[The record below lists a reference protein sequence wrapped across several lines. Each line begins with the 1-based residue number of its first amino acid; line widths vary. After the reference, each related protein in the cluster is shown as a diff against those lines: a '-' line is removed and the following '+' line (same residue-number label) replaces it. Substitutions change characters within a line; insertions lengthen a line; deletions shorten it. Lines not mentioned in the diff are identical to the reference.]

1 MRTLLLAAHGDG
13 DGSESNL
20 WALELAARTARLG
33 GFSKAVVGFQKGTPA
48 FSEVLEEVS
57 DGEVVVVPLMA
68 AAGYYA
74 GTILP
79 RELEK
84 NANFSA
90 LKVDLR
96 EPIGTLPEFH
106 ALAEQRV
113 RRLLSELDW
122 REELTSV
129 VVVGHGTRRHQQSRR
144 STELLSASLAEKL
157 NLHRVTPAFLD
168 EDPGPEKAV
177 EECGGVYVLV
187 LPFLMGS
194 GTHATQD
201 LPRRVKRRSE
211 SRPIHIDQPLGTL
224 PGMEDL
230 ILLRVGKGKSY
241 VG

>member
-1 MRTLLLAAHGDG
+1 MRTLLIAAHGDG
-13 DGSESNL
+13 DESESNR
-20 WALELAARTARLG
+20 WAREVADRAARLG
-33 GFSKAVVGFQKGTPA
+33 GFTRAVVGFQKGIPA
-48 FSEVLEEVS
+48 FSEALEEIPE
-57 DGEVVVVPLMA
+57 GEVVVVPLMA

-84 NANFSA
+84 NSNYRD
-90 LKVDLR
+90 LTIDLR

-106 ALAEQRV
+106 SLAERRV
-113 RRLLSELDW
+113 KKILSELDW

-129 VVVGHGTRRHQQSRR
+129 VVIGHGTRRHQHSRR
-144 STELLSASLAEKL
+144 STELLSAALAGALK
-157 NLHRVTPAFLD
+157 LHRVVPAFLD
-168 EDPGPEKAV
+168 EDPGPEQAV
-177 EECGGVYVLV
+177 RECGGVYVLV

-201 LPRRVKRRSE
+201 LPRRVKHKSE
-211 SRPIHIDQPLGTL
+211 IRPIHIDQPLGTL
-224 PGMEDL
+224 PGIEDL